1 VDLLQ
6 KRDALM
12 LVELLVKPLFNES
25 VKSLAEFE
33 GRILGDIS
41 PVRGWRKNTPFF
53 MVHFH
58 PGLLEEDEL
67 SLRAANLGLEAWI
80 SWRSATSTA

>member
-12 LVELLVKPLFNES
+12 LVELLVKPLFNEL

-33 GRILGDIS
+33 GRI
-41 PVRGWRKNTPFF
+41 
-53 MVHFH
+53 
-58 PGLLEEDEL
+58 
-67 SLRAANLGLEAWI
+67 
-80 SWRSATSTA
+80 